1 MVDPQWMKAE
11 GERGSAKMKEIIG
24 AVVLLGLLTWILVD
38 FSTFQT
44 VVVVLFSRFAELV
57 QSFSNWAGSMVSGS

>member
-11 GERGSAKMKEIIG
+11 GEKGSAKMKEIIG
-24 AVVLLGLLTWILVD
+24 AVVLVGLLTWILVD

-44 VVVVLFSRFAELV
+44 VVVLFSRFAELV
-57 QSFSNWAGSMVSGS
+57 QSFSNWVGSKVSGS